1 MRELYPATA
10 EGQKG
15 AAMISDEDVKLLVPL
30 LAQTMEYAIQGVRQ
44 STAVSEILIARE
56 LATKAEID
64 ERMRSTQEIA
74 DKLVALLD
82 PSGS

>member
-1 MRELYPATA
+1 
-10 EGQKG
+10 
-15 AAMISDEDVKLLVPL
+15 MISDEDVKLLVPL
-30 LAQTMEYAIQGVRQ
+30 LAQAMEYAIQGVRQ